1 MLEEDCHQYSCYIAI
16 PFSEEFYPI
25 RKAVIKGVKE
35 AGFSVISPGRKPH
48 FFDSIHQGALFPENA
63 PPDCFIA
70 DLTGDTLYVNGMA
83 RFAHSRG
90 KKLFFI
96 ARESALNDIPI
107 HLQEKSGII
116 VYSDSP
122 KNDLS
127 KKVRDSLLEYRFSQ
141 KSSNFRGIDQSRP
154 FLIEWEHLSETD
166 IENLC
171 RELLSQMGF
180 QRLEWEKTI
189 PEIDMVAEFPRK
201 DPDGYEYRELWLISM
216 GLRMPVEN
224 FLEIVTSN
232 PEKLLLRASIYS
244 ERFEKYFAKGVETPI
259 TFLLIFFGGNRKTS
273 EIERFRER
281 METRRM
287 ERESYGY
294 NIRLRIWDQ
303 AYLTSLVRQ
312 YPQIGYKYFSDEGRI
327 RSKTRKSYE
336 ELYKENSLLTDR
348 QAELINKLEEEKNK
362 RIRAERDSVWKDIS
376 FSAAHKIGNP
386 IFAIETDLD
395 PLLKRVREQR
405 TAEAE
410 EVVANI
416 RSSVEKAKAF
426 VEQFKSLS
434 RSQEIKPVSTELLP
448 ILEDARHFLCNTDI
462 DCRIECPPG
471 LTVLADPE
479 KLAECFDELI
489 ANAKHWFD
497 KQEKNIQL
505 KVVHPI
511 PGPLPD
517 FLDSDKKYT
526 LVHVIDNGSGI
537 PVPNKQKIFDAFFT
551 TFDHGTGLGLA
562 LVRRI
567 IDGHGGGIIETGI
580 PGQGADFEMYL
591 PVPLDDGFS
600 TLMQKI
606 KEKLEKIKE

>member
-1 MLEEDCHQYSCYIAI
+1 MLEEDRHQYSCYIAI
-16 PFSEEFYPI
+16 PFSEEFYLI
-25 RKAVIKGVKE
+25 RKAVIKGVRE
-35 AGFSVISPGRKPH
+35 AGFKVVSPDKFGLLG
-48 FFDSIHQGALFPENA
+48 SIGDAIPGEIAGA
-63 PPDCFIA
+63 DCIIA
-70 DLTGDTLYVNGMA
+70 DLTDRNPNVYFEVGLAQAM
-83 RFAHSRG
+83 G
-90 KKLFFI
+90 KRYFFI
-96 ARESALNDIPI
+96 AHERTLRDIPF
-107 HLQEKSGII
+107 
-116 VYSDSP
+116 
-122 KNDLS
+122 DLRDFQ
-127 KKVRDSLLEYRFSQ
+127 VLNYDDSLKSLDYLSARIKESLREYRRFPQ
-141 KSSNFRGIDQSRP
+141 KSAVIRGLTQSHP
-154 FLIEWEHLSETD
+154 FFIEWGRLDKTE

-171 RELLSQMGF
+171 HELLSQMGF
-180 QRLEWEKTI
+180 QRLEWKEI
-189 PEIDMVAEFPRK
+189 PDIDLAAEFPRK
-201 DPDGYEYRELWLISM
+201 DPDGFEYRELWLISM
-216 GLRMPVEN
+216 GLKMPLDF
-224 FLEIVTSN
+224 FLDIVTYN
-232 PEKLLLRASIYS
+232 PEKYIRRVLKYS
-244 ERFEKYFAKGVETPI
+244 ERFEKYFAKGMETPI
-259 TFLLIFFGGNRKTS
+259 TFLLIFFDENRKIS
-273 EIERFRER
+273 EMERFRER
-281 METRRM
+281 VENRRM

-327 RSKTRKSYE
+327 RSKTRKSFE
-336 ELYKENSLLTDR
+336 ELYKENVDFAVR
-348 QAELINKLEEEKNK
+348 QTELISKLEEEKNK

-448 ILEDARHFLCNTDI
+448 ILEDARHFVCNTDI

-471 LTVLADPE
+471 LTVFADPE
-479 KLAECFDELI
+479 KLPECFDELI
-489 ANAKHWFD
+489 ENAKHWFD
-497 KQEKNIQL
+497 KPEKKIQL

-517 FLDSDKKYT
+517 FLDSNKKYT
-526 LVHVIDNGSGI
+526 LVHVIDNGGGI
-537 PVPNKQKIFDAFFT
+537 PVPNKQRIFDAFFT

-580 PGQGADFEMYL
+580 PGQGADFEIYL
-591 PVPLDDGFS
+591 PVPMEEKYKKKSLS
-600 TLMQKI
+600 KTRKKQI
-606 KEKLEKIKE
+606 KE